1 MNSVSD
7 LVARYQKE
15 FPRSARLYERAVSA
29 IAGGIT
35 HDSRFFTPFPIAVER
50 TQGAWKWDVDG
61 RRLVDYW
68 MGHGS
73 LLLGHAY
80 PAVVEAVS
88 AQASR
93 GTHYGASHELEVE
106 WAEII
111 IDALPA
117 ADLVRFVNSG
127 SEATQLALRLARS
140 YTNRSRSLKFSG
152 HFHGWH
158 DEAAA
163 GGGNP
168 SAPGSAGITEATEAG
183 TILVP
188 AGDVGVVEQALQQH
202 DVAAVLVEPSGGG
215 WGAVPLAGEF
225 LRELARVCKQHG
237 TLLIFDEVA
246 TGFRVHY
253 GGAQTLHGIQP
264 DLTCLAK
271 IMAGGLPGG
280 AVAGRRDVMELLA
293 FHPDKPGWDKE
304 HKVAHF
310 GTFNANPLS
319 AAAGIAALRAIR
331 ECKAIDVANRLCEQL
346 IAALNDVLRQKGICA
361 FAYGQSSMFHIAF
374 GVDPAVIRK
383 QVAGGEGLS
392 SMPAQLQDQLIQAA
406 KGPETQTV
414 RRAMLLEGVDLM
426 RTGGFLSSAH
436 TTADLEYTVAAFK
449 RALEHLAAAG
459 ELARLI

>member
-1 MNSVSD
+1 VSD

-35 HDSRFFTPFPIAVER
+35 HDSRYFTPFPIAVQR

-61 RRLVDYW
+61 HRLLDYW
-68 MGHGS
+68 MGHGA

-80 PAVVEAVS
+80 PAVVEAVQT
-88 AQASR
+88 QAAL
-93 GTHYGASHELEVE
+93 GTHYGASHNLEVE
-106 WAEII
+106 WAELIV
-111 IDALPA
+111 DALPA

-140 YTNRSRSLKFSG
+140 FTGRTRSLKFSG

-168 SAPGSAGITEATEAG
+168 SAPGQAGITEATEAG
-183 TILVP
+183 AVLVP
-188 AGDVGVVEQALQQH
+188 AGDVSLVEQALKQY
-202 DVAAVLVEPSGGG
+202 DIAAVLVEPSGGG
-215 WGAVPLAGEF
+215 WGAVPLTGEF
-225 LRELARVCKQHG
+225 LRALADVCKQYG

-253 GGAQTLHGIQP
+253 GGAQTLHSVHP

-271 IMAGGLPGG
+271 VMAGGLPGG

-293 FHPDKPGWDKE
+293 FHPDNPGWDKE

-319 AAAGIAALRAIR
+319 AAAGIAALRSIR
-331 ECKAIDVANRLCEQL
+331 ENDAIGVANQLCEQL
-346 IAALNDVLRQKGICA
+346 VNELNTVLRQKGVRA

-374 GVDPAVIRK
+374 GVDASVS
-383 QVAGGEGLS
+383 QFAAAGHDGVNGI
-392 SMPAQLQDQLIQAA
+392 PVKLQEQLIQAA
-406 KGPETQTV
+406 KGPQTQVV

-436 TTADLEYTVAAFK
+436 TLSEIEYTVEAFK
-449 RALEHLAAAG
+449 RALDCLAADG
-459 ELARLI
+459 ELEQLI